1 MMRHPATPPL
11 RHFDPW
17 AYAKNRCRD
26 SGTLPL
32 AETETLRQWTGTRDD
47 VVHYTLEG
55 QVDKHGQT
63 RLSGNVRAVLH
74 TECQRCLEPM
84 ALEVAH
90 DFDYVLIR
98 DQSLED
104 RVADGSETLIC
115 AGDELDLAWFI
126 EEEVLLAMP
135 MIAKHDDC
143 SLPQIG
149 AQDPLPP
156 ADAQPNP
163 FAALKDLL
171 EAKEHSHGRSTES

>member
-1 MMRHPATPPL
+1 MMRAPTTPPRRL
-11 RHFDPW
+11 FDPW
-17 AYAKNRCRD
+17 AYAKNRCSD
-26 SGTLPL
+26 AGTLPL
-32 AETETLRQWTGTRDD
+32 VETETLRQWTGTHDD

-55 QVDKHGQT
+55 CIDRHGQS
-63 RLSGNVRAVLH
+63 RLRGNVRAVLH
-74 TECQRCLEPM
+74 TECQRCLEAM
-84 ALEVAH
+84 ALTVAH

-104 RVADGSETLIC
+104 KVADGSETLIC

-143 SLPQIG
+143 SLPQTG
-149 AQDPLPP
+149 AQVPLPQ
-156 ADAQPNP
+156 ADARANP

-171 EAKEHSHGRSTES
+171 EAKENPHGRSTES

>member
-1 MMRHPATPPL
+1 MRHPATPLL

-47 VVHYTLEG
+47 VVHYSLEG
-55 QVDKHGQT
+55 NMDKDGQH
-63 RLSGNVRAVLH
+63 RLSGRVRTVLH
-74 TECQRCLEPM
+74 TQCQRCLEPM
-84 ALEVAH
+84 TLEVAH
-90 DFDYVLIR
+90 SFDYVLIR

-104 RVADGSETLIC
+104 NVTDGSETLIC
-115 AGDELDLAWFI
+115 AEDELDLAWFI
-126 EEEVLLAMP
+126 EEEILLAMP

-143 SLPQIG
+143 SLPQTG
-149 AQDPLPP
+149 ARDTLPQ
-156 ADAQPNP
+156 AETHNP

-171 EAKEHSHGRSTES
+171 ETKEHSHGRSTES